1 MSHRRLAP
9 MSALGAVI
17 AVVSLAPVSIAG
29 QTPTAP
35 KGTDPKSTA
44 AKNAVAPKTKTR
56 IPPRTAW
63 GDPDLQGVWSF
74 ATLTPLQRPAQLGEK
89 EFLTETEAAAVEEAG
104 ARARI
109 DQDRPPRE
117 GTGSNTGTYNQF
129 WFETGTKVVPTKR
142 SSLIVDPPSGRV
154 PPLTPEAQ
162 KRQQDLAALRQAHPA
177 DGPEDRSTPE
187 RCIVGFNA
195 GPPFAPGAY
204 NQNVQLLQGPGYVVI
219 LNEMVHTA
227 RIVPVDGRPHVA
239 PQMRQWKGDSRGRW
253 DGDTLVVDTTNFY
266 GRTGFQASGPNM
278 HLIERFTRVDDDTL
292 LYKFTVEDPTT
303 WTRPWS
309 AEIPMPKSDGRIYE
323 YACHEANYAMTG
335 MLAGARAEEKKAAA
349 EAATKG
355 AR

>member
-1 MSHRRLAP
+1 MRHRRLVP

-17 AVVSLAPVSIAG
+17 AVMSLAPVSIVG
-29 QTPTAP
+29 QTPAAP
-35 KGTDPKSTA
+35 KGTDPKTTA
-44 AKNAVAPKTKTR
+44 AKTTVPPKTKTR

-74 ATLTPLQRPAQLGEK
+74 ATLTPLERPSQLGGK

-104 ARARI
+104 AQARI
-109 DQDRPPRE
+109 DRDRPPRE

-129 WFETGTKVVPTKR
+129 WWETGTKVVSTKR
-142 SSLIVDPPSGRV
+142 SSLIVDPPDGRV
-154 PPLTPEAQ
+154 PPLTPAAQ
-162 KRQQDLAALRQAHPA
+162 KREKDLAALRQEHPA
-177 DGPEDRSTPE
+177 DGPEDRSGGD
-187 RCIVGFNA
+187 RCIVGFNS
-195 GPPFAPGAY
+195 GPPFVPGAY
-204 NQNVQLLQGPGYVVI
+204 NQNVQLLQGPRYVVI
-219 LNEMVHTA
+219 LNEMVHSA
-227 RIVPVDGRPHVA
+227 RIVPVDGRPHAA

-253 DGDTLVVDTTNFY
+253 EGDTLVVDTTNFY
-266 GRTGFQASGPNM
+266 GRTAFQSSGPNM

-309 AEIPMPKSDGRIYE
+309 AEIPLPKSDGRIYE

-335 MLAGARAEEKKAAA
+335 ILAGARADEKKAAA
-349 EAATKG
+349 QAATKG